1 LQCGKSAKRSHI
13 EALLEPASLNLVE
26 KIGDWF
32 LLQLIVKNLD
42 TLTVNDV
49 ILLLYMD
56 QEGIKPKESKESK
69 ESNVDTEK
77 VKPPSETA

>member
-1 LQCGKSAKRSHI
+1 M
-13 EALLEPASLNLVE
+13 NLVE

-49 ILLLYMD
+49 ILLLYLD
-56 QEGIKPKESKESK
+56 QERIKKGSNLYTLTVNDVIRMLYLEQERIKKEL
-69 ESNVDTEK
+69 NNADTEK
-77 VKPPSETA
+77 VKTPEISKV